1 MPEPETNST
10 AIAGSSPVPCSLSSE
25 CVLTR
30 DLKGRLGIQSA
41 PEVFLCARVSI
52 EDLIARHNE
61 LIRERDEVRADSRR
75 LDWIDAHWQEFE
87 GICVRAT
94 TKNFRE
100 MIDAE
105 MASENVQAMASADE
119 KTPPKET
126 TL

>member
-10 AIAGSSPVPCSLSSE
+10 AIAGSSPVPYSLSSE

-61 LIRERDEVRADSRR
+61 LIRERDEARADSRR

-105 MASENVQAMASADE
+105 MASENACRVATADE
-119 KTPPKET
+119 N
-126 TL
+126 LNLQ